1 MKQITN
7 KEYEECQKYKAEKAK
22 GHVLLP
28 DTVRFICEANGYDA
42 EKIGQ
47 HFLEI
52 LPKICPPEERLHKT
66 PPSRCGS
73 EAFLCFGDIYYS
85 LSGRVF
91 IVYLLTKTLLYSRI
105 IETTI

>member
-7 KEYEECQKYKAEKAK
+7 KVYEVEKAK

-42 EKIGQ
+42 EKSGQ

-52 LPKICPPEERLHKT
+52 LPKICPPEQR
-66 PPSRCGS
+66 
-73 EAFLCFGDIYYS
+73 
-85 LSGRVF
+85 
-91 IVYLLTKTLLYSRI
+91 
-105 IETTI
+105 

>member
-1 MKQITN
+1 MLCRFDKLLSDEMPTMKQITN
-7 KEYEECQKYKAEKAK
+7 TEYEVEKAK

-52 LPKICPPEERLHKT
+52 LPKICPPEQR
-66 PPSRCGS
+66 
-73 EAFLCFGDIYYS
+73 
-85 LSGRVF
+85 
-91 IVYLLTKTLLYSRI
+91 
-105 IETTI
+105 